1 MLDINNSWCT
11 TRHLITLLET
21 FLTIFFFN
29 IRIKT
34 TQYFLKATQTI
45 NMKMNIQLLDV
56 VWQITLFFSF
66 RNLCLETVNR
76 FIDYEWKC
84 DFGLDTEKNILQN
97 GRFFK
102 IIFII
107 LSQFIFLICRNWVSN
122 LFTFVKDVLSI
133 NSNRITFEI
142 VPIYF
147 LKSNFMTKWFHTP
160 ACIENLNQQRRFA
173 SP

>member
-1 MLDINNSWCT
+1 MLDINNSLCT
-11 TRHLITLLET
+11 TSFNHIIRN
-21 FLTIFFFN
+21 IFNNPFFN

-56 VWQITLFFSF
+56 VWQIILFFSF

-107 LSQFIFLICRNWVSN
+107 LSQFIFLICRN
-122 LFTFVKDVLSI
+122 
-133 NSNRITFEI
+133 
-142 VPIYF
+142 
-147 LKSNFMTKWFHTP
+147 
-160 ACIENLNQQRRFA
+160 
-173 SP
+173 

>member
-1 MLDINNSWCT
+1 MYYSPFNHIIRNIFNNP
-11 TRHLITLLET
+11 
-21 FLTIFFFN
+21 FFN

-142 VPIYF
+142 VPIEF